1 MDIEVAGGF
10 GGRGWGYKGL
20 AFPDLD
26 GPADFERGNGERFEG
41 TGFAPLSGFSDHS
54 TWYGLKSATPVK
66 ADMSSEFYTTA
77 VAAAANEEVSETLKG
92 ELKDFVKR
100 LVGYPCKIACVMNGD
115 SVDII
120 VFSEEKKAE
129 TDWLEMQES
138 GAVGVLFYKYPDENA
153 DAVERLDIVCER
165 FNESHGLI
173 FEESDSEEEE
183 EEEEIE
189 ELE

>member
-1 MDIEVAGGF
+1 
-10 GGRGWGYKGL
+10 
-20 AFPDLD
+20 
-26 GPADFERGNGERFEG
+26 
-41 TGFAPLSGFSDHS
+41 
-54 TWYGLKSATPVK
+54 
-66 ADMSSEFYTTA
+66 MSSEFYTTA

-183 EEEEIE
+183 EEEEEEIE